1 MISRVKPV
9 NILIAIGILA
19 LIGTCFRKNKS
30 KEQLA
35 VIKETEAYDDSMKN
49 PAFAA
54 REKARIAAEEAY
66 AIRQRAT
73 EDSLRKVKQ
82 AEAHKAEYGWRYSAT
97 EDPMASDSTYFASI
111 TSLNKLAPPAVWEE
125 GTTSST
131 TQTTTTYKKRW
142 YSGKRYPVT
151 KNTTTTHKSPDRE
164 VTHYADVVL
173 QLRKKSN
180 ITTDVMIYTTGGGFA
195 NVYGGIR
202 IRFDKNK
209 AEQYQTTGA
218 SDGSNKTLF
227 IQSARSFIKKLKS
240 CKKLLIEA
248 NVEGNG
254 VQLFQFET
262 ENLHWK
268 Y

>member
-1 MISRVKPV
+1 MSCRTKSV
-9 NILIAIGILA
+9 NILIAVGILA

-35 VIKETEAYDDSMKN
+35 AIKETEAYEDSMKN
-49 PAFAA
+49 LAFAA

-66 AIRQRAT
+66 TIRQRAT
-73 EDSLRKVKQ
+73 EDSLQKVKQ
-82 AEAHKAEYGWRYSAT
+82 AERHKAKYGWQYSAS
-97 EDPMASDSTYFASI
+97 EAPMTSDSTYFANI
-111 TSLNKLAPPAVWEE
+111 TSLNRLAPPAVWEE

-131 TQTTTTYKKRW
+131 TKTTTTYKKRW

-151 KNTTTTHKSPDRE
+151 KNTITTSKSPDRQ
-164 VTHYADVVL
+164 VTHYADVFL

-180 ITTDVMIYTTGGGFA
+180 TATDIMLYTTGGGFA
-195 NVYGGIR
+195 NVYEGVR

-209 AEQYQTTGA
+209 AEQYQTVGA

-262 ENLHWK
+262 ENLQWK